1 MHLYDKTCLF
11 WLAAVFCPVL
21 SDPFN
26 GQVVISSR
34 RIGGQAGYTCDQGFV
49 LVGSD
54 HRTCQPS
61 GVWSGVEP
69 LCARES
75 NIHTYIHTHML
86 TQHKHNSYSPSA
98 LTCDRLDN
106 PSNGHVILTGV
117 TVNSVATYICSSG
130 FVLVGEDTR
139 TCQPNGEW
147 SGQEPVCSRKLSYI
161 CMYLLTHKHLHI
173 HSIRM

>member
-1 MHLYDKTCLF
+1 MTKPVFSGLQLFFVQFSLIRLMVKWSSALVELEDRLHTLAIKDLF
-11 WLAAVFCPVL
+11 WLVQIIVHVNPVEC
-21 SDPFN
+21 
-26 GQVVISSR
+26 GVV
-34 RIGGQAGYTCDQGFV
+34 
-49 LVGSD
+49 
-54 HRTCQPS
+54 
-61 GVWSGVEP
+61 
-69 LCARES
+69 S
-75 NIHTYIHTHML
+75 NHCVHVSQTYIHAYML
-86 TQHKHNSYSPSA
+86 TQHKLNSYSPSA